1 MIQAFIGPIANLA
14 GSWLQGKADKTAA
27 EAKLKLTEAET
38 KQSYWYKR
46 PVVIIFTDGEYII
59 PMADDEGNDGGA
71 MSTSDKELPTI
82 PVI

>member
-1 MIQAFIGPIANLA
+1 MSDTNLVKQ
-14 GSWLQGKADKTAA
+14 WERDINKFLKGKTIK
-27 EAKLKLTEAET
+27 EVRYMTEAET

-46 PVVIIFTDGEYII
+46 PVVIIFTDGSYII

>member
-1 MIQAFIGPIANLA
+1 MSDTTLVKQWEADINKFLK
-14 GSWLQGKADKTAA
+14 GKTIK
-27 EAKLKLTEAET
+27 EVRYLTEAET

-46 PVVIIFTDGEYII
+46 PIVIVFTDGSYII

-71 MSTSDKELPTI
+71 MSTSSKELPTI

>member
-1 MIQAFIGPIANLA
+1 MSDTNLVKQ
-14 GSWLQGKADKTAA
+14 WERDINKFLKGKTIK
-27 EAKLKLTEAET
+27 EVRYLTEAET